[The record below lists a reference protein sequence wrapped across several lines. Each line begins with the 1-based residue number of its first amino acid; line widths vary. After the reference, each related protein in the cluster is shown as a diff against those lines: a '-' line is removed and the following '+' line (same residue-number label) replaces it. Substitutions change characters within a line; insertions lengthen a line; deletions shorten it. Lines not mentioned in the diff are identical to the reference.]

1 MPDLVQSIRTLAA
14 VVTLAALATPLLA
27 QTAFSNNY
35 KNDTLVKTYDWH
47 FGLYNGDKCNI
58 VSITG
63 GRITAGGT
71 QDPWTGTT
79 GGSSGDLVASATQA
93 GIDIGQFL
101 GARIEY
107 TGDTPK
113 YYWWWTDI
121 NHNLT
126 GQIHQVPSP
135 SAFSLL
141 ALSGVLIP
149 RRCRERHALH

>member
-1 MPDLVQSIRTLAA
+1 MTAHTLTAFATLA
-14 VVTLAALATPLLA
+14 VLATPLLA
-27 QTAFSNNY
+27 QTAISNNY

-63 GRITAGGT
+63 GRTTAGGT

-79 GGSSGDLVASATQA
+79 GGSSGDLVASATQV

-107 TGDTPK
+107 TGDSPR
-113 YYWWWTDI
+113 YYWWWTDV

-126 GQIHQVPSP
+126 GQIHQVPAP
-135 SAFSLL
+135 SSFCMMAI
-141 ALSGVLIP
+141 SGLVGA
-149 RRCRERHALH
+149 RRRR